1 MANQMTPLPVSGTWL
16 PPTSVQEEG
25 DLIDFGTPVDPAP
38 GADQGFVVKRVF
50 AGGDQSFMSMVV
62 TELGVEV
69 SNYIVNV
76 VYLFLWLPSLVTWLQ
91 GLKHTGV
98 HDSRVSQSSQMPFF
112 LTFERV
118 KQLLD
123 VALIT
128 KTTADVIG
136 YSAFPCY

>member
-1 MANQMTPLPVSGTWL
+1 MSLPTPSPPLPHHRCHTLAVIKPTGKVYSFGLGVTGQLGTSTTANQMTPLPVSGTWL

-69 SNYIVNV
+69 SN
-76 VYLFLWLPSLVTWLQ
+76 
-91 GLKHTGV
+91 
-98 HDSRVSQSSQMPFF
+98 
-112 LTFERV
+112 
-118 KQLLD
+118 
-123 VALIT
+123 
-128 KTTADVIG
+128 
-136 YSAFPCY
+136 

>member
-1 MANQMTPLPVSGTWL
+1 MCVYLCVLKGVCVTSYTLPSTPPSQMSHPSRHQTHGKSLQLRIGSYRPAGHLDHGQPDDPPPCPPERGF

-69 SNYIVNV
+69 SN
-76 VYLFLWLPSLVTWLQ
+76 
-91 GLKHTGV
+91 
-98 HDSRVSQSSQMPFF
+98 
-112 LTFERV
+112 
-118 KQLLD
+118 
-123 VALIT
+123 
-128 KTTADVIG
+128 
-136 YSAFPCY
+136 